1 MQEAADEMGY
11 QSPAKTDNSTEA
23 ATVYQESDIAVAV
36 F

>member
-1 MQEAADEMGY
+1 MQEAADEMG
-11 QSPAKTDNSTEA
+11 TDNSTEA